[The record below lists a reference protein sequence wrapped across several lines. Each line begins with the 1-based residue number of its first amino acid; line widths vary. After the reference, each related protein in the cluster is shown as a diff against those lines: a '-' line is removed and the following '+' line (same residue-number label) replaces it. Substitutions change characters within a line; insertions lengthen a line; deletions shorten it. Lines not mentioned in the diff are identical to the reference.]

1 METAVESNHV
11 IINDW
16 NTLRSVGWLVCLFV
30 FSGEL
35 VFVCLILPVCGVAA
49 SSTVFHAGMVAAAVR
64 ICLFKC
70 WCCCCCCCCCSS
82 SSSNDADYYFF
93 FLVLFQA
100 GFKTTCGR
108 QWTMGNFSG
117 ATGWWRWCFRH
128 PKTRSRTR
136 RSNRRSGHA
145 PTPLIYRK
153 RRMSLLSSFFL
164 SVFLS
169 LSSWILF
176 FFLSY
181 SFSPL
186 SVVFISLL
194 FANEINTCLTPHFS
208 YRGSWKNRPRLNNG
222 VNDILMHISKD
233 ESVDVLRCGW
243 FIERLPFFFSLS
255 IRNEVSSFFSP
266 AVNHGSLHGQ
276 IVLLISPVR
285 LHRITFPRRFTV
297 PAVNI

>member
-1 METAVESNHV
+1 M
-11 IINDW
+11 IGIPCD
-16 NTLRSVGWLVCLFV
+16 LLVGWFVCLF
-30 FSGEL
+30 FLGSL
-35 VFVCLILPVCGVAA
+35 CLFVWFFLFAA
-49 SSTVFHAGMVAAAVR
+49 SLRVQQSFMPEWWLQLYEFVYSNADVAAAAAAVAPPPPPMMQ
-64 ICLFKC
+64 III
-70 WCCCCCCCCCSS
+70 
-82 SSSNDADYYFF
+82 FF

-255 IRNEVSSFFSP
+255 IRNEMSSFFSP

>member
-82 SSSNDADYYFF
+82 SSSNDADYYYFF
-93 FLVLFQA
+93 WYCFRQDLKRHADDNGRWATSPGRLDGDGDVSATRRLGAALV
-100 GFKTTCGR
+100 
-108 QWTMGNFSG
+108 G
-117 ATGWWRWCFRH
+117 ATVAAGMRPLRWFIGNVGCPFCL
-128 PKTRSRTR
+128 P
-136 RSNRRSGHA
+136 
-145 PTPLIYRK
+145 
-153 RRMSLLSSFFL
+153 SF
-164 SVFLS
+164 S
-169 LSSWILF
+169 LSFCLCPLGSFF